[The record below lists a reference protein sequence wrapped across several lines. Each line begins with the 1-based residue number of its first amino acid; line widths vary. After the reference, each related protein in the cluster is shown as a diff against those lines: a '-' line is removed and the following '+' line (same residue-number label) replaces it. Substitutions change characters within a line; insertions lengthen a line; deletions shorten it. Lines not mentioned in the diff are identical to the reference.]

1 MRETLSSNFISLS
14 QWKIHCV
21 LKTSYINVPF
31 IYLVDSLCSQLE
43 PFGNIISQLAEQEG
57 VTEDKIMLSLSELNI
72 LSCDTPSS
80 IKLNIAD
87 IIGELCHLTSHFG
100 TLVFK

>member
-1 MRETLSSNFISLS
+1 MYSRLVALKFQFI
-14 QWKIHCV
+14 H
-21 LKTSYINVPF
+21 
-31 IYLVDSLCSQLE
+31 LVNSLCSQVE

-57 VTEDKIMLSLSELNI
+57 VTEDKIMLSLSDLNI
-72 LSCDTPSS
+72 LSYDTPRS

-100 TLVFK
+100 TLVFS